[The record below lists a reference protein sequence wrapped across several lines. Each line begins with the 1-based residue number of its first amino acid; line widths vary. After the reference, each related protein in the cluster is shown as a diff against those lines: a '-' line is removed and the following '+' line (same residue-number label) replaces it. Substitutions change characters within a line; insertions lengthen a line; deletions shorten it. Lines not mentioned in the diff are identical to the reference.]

1 MALDKTMNKRER
13 TWIIIFSLLVVSL
26 TTVPYLL
33 GFVNQA
39 DNWVFTGFVYGVEDG
54 NSYIA
59 KMLQG
64 SAGSWLFRSPYS
76 SLSQK
81 GVLAYLPF
89 IMSGKLAA
97 GEALHL
103 QLVVLFH
110 LLRIGAA
117 FFAIYASY
125 KFISL
130 FFKEVYWR
138 RWAIAIVTLGGGL
151 GWFLILIGQSYWL
164 GDLPLEWYSPEWF
177 GFLSFYGLPHMLLAR
192 GLLLT
197 GLTFYLSAPL
207 NLKRSWYAGLVFFL
221 LGLVHPLSLVSTAAI
236 IGAHQIYIWFLSWRR
251 KAWAIG
257 RLWIMVAFRTLLIP
271 TPIVIYT
278 AIRFTTDPFLKA
290 WTDQNLILSPNPIH
304 ILVAYGVML
313 IPAAFGIRKFIKVRR
328 WTGGL
333 ILAWIAVLPALAYAP
348 HNLQRRFPEGIW
360 IAIVTT
366 AALGFIEY
374 FKEQK
379 SLGRRIGT
387 TALILSIPSAFLLIF
402 GGIQVTLNP
411 SVPIFRPAEEV
422 EAFEWL
428 RSQDDRN
435 MVVLSSYETGNALPA
450 WAPGFVVIGHGPE
463 SANLVEFRVKVSA
476 FYAGH
481 FSREDQLEFIDNQ
494 GIDFIFFGPEEH
506 KLGALDLEEL
516 EYLKLAF
523 QSGNY
528 QIYEVSNTQGIS
540 P

>member
-1 MALDKTMNKRER
+1 
-13 TWIIIFSLLVVSL
+13 
-26 TTVPYLL
+26 
-33 GFVNQA
+33 
-39 DNWVFTGFVYGVEDG
+39 
-54 NSYIA
+54 
-59 KMLQG
+59 
-64 SAGSWLFRSPYS
+64 
-76 SLSQK
+76 
-81 GVLAYLPF
+81 
-89 IMSGKLAA
+89 
-97 GEALHL
+97 
-103 QLVVLFH
+103 
-110 LLRIGAA
+110 
-117 FFAIYASY
+117 
-125 KFISL
+125 
-130 FFKEVYWR
+130 
-138 RWAIAIVTLGGGL
+138 
-151 GWFLILIGQSYWL
+151 
-164 GDLPLEWYSPEWF
+164 
-177 GFLSFYGLPHMLLAR
+177 
-192 GLLLT
+192 
-197 GLTFYLSAPL
+197 
-207 NLKRSWYAGLVFFL
+207 
-221 LGLVHPLSLVSTAAI
+221 
-236 IGAHQIYIWFLSWRR
+236 
-251 KAWAIG
+251 
-257 RLWIMVAFRTLLIP
+257 
-271 TPIVIYT
+271 
-278 AIRFTTDPFLKA
+278 
-290 WTDQNLILSPNPIH
+290 
-304 ILVAYGVML
+304 ML

-333 ILAWIAVLPALAYAP
+333 ILAWIAVLPVLAYAP

-481 FSREDQLEFIDNQ
+481 FSHEDQLEFIDNQ

-528 QIYEVSNTQGIS
+528 QIYEVSDTQGVS